1 MPLIDHPT
9 LKNKKIPDK
18 NGGWYWLRIRGDSWK
33 PVEVQPA
40 NGSGWAQGIYIAS
53 HWFSAE
59 DIQGDWGP
67 QINMDADEK
76 LAAIKMALQKRDQD
90 FAKLESE
97 IKERGLRTMET
108 AENDSTRFSNLEETF
123 REEVRKISS

>member
-9 LKNKKIPDK
+9 LRNKKIPDE
-18 NGGWYWLRIRGDSWK
+18 NGGWYWLRIRGDSWR

-40 NGSGWAQGIYIAS
+40 NGSGWSQGIYLAS
-53 HWFSAE
+53 HWFPAE
-59 DIQGDWGP
+59 EIHGDWGP
-67 QINMDADEK
+67 QITMATDEK
-76 LAAIKMALQKRDQD
+76 LAAIKMALQKYDQD

-97 IKERGLRTMET
+97 IKERGMRTMGT
-108 AENDSTRFSNLEETF
+108 AENDNAKLYDLGETF